1 MWHLYNLI
9 LEVSRQLHLV
19 VTNPHRSF
27 RAIKFAH
34 LQSGKGASS
43 RDLSSDSELKI
54 FSRVQTET
62 ATGST
67 NSHRVKTTLT
77 LSVQKMHFSAAV
89 SSSNTTAGNDPE
101 GASPS
106 QGASLSIAGQVTE
119 ENPFVKMGAYHTLDL
134 EVNRDVRIVKA
145 EWDSIALSRV
155 REACEEGKGAE
166 VGAIVC
172 GEGEH
177 GKFVIVHY

>member
-1 MWHLYNLI
+1 
-9 LEVSRQLHLV
+9 
-19 VTNPHRSF
+19 
-27 RAIKFAH
+27 
-34 LQSGKGASS
+34 
-43 RDLSSDSELKI
+43 
-54 FSRVQTET
+54 
-62 ATGST
+62 
-67 NSHRVKTTLT
+67 
-77 LSVQKMHFSAAV
+77 MHFSAAV
-89 SSSNTTAGNDPE
+89 SASSNTPGAGSE

-119 ENPFVKMGAYHTLDL
+119 ENPFFKMGAYHTLDL

-172 GEGEH
+172 GEGKR
-177 GKFVIVHY
+177 GQLVLLSY